1 MKNKKTIL
9 IIALI
14 FIIYICFIPNFY
26 VFAQS
31 CGSISCPPGYYLSHR
46 CCDSG
51 SCNMN
56 NNDGNPQTG
65 CDGYTGCNSLNPY
78 TCCECTPIQHPC
90 GSCIPSSC
98 GGGVVSLPSK
108 NLALNDFEKD
118 KNTENRKMVF
128 NNYFLI
134 LGNIL
139 QTLKF
144 LNINTKIFNILYVIK

>member
-1 MKNKKTIL
+1 
-9 IIALI
+9 
-14 FIIYICFIPNFY
+14 
-26 VFAQS
+26 
-31 CGSISCPPGYYLSHR
+31 
-46 CCDSG
+46 
-51 SCNMN
+51 
-56 NNDGNPQTG
+56 
-65 CDGYTGCNSLNPY
+65 
-78 TCCECTPIQHPC
+78 
-90 GSCIPSSC
+90 
-98 GGGVVSLPSK
+98 VVSLPSK